1 MIVKAL
7 RNNLKIKELPI
18 NYYKRKGASKLRPLL
33 DAYRHVRFMLLY
45 CPLFLFFLPGIFLIL
60 IGIILAQK
68 SFFAS
73 SVLIIMGYQLVI
85 FSGFA
90 KIYSITHLKEKS
102 RIFESLFKYI
112 TIEKAS
118 AFGILV
124 FLLGLF
130 FAEKSLFAALTFAV
144 IGIQTIFSSFMFSI
158 LGIKEK

>member
-1 MIVKAL
+1 
-7 RNNLKIKELPI
+7 
-18 NYYKRKGASKLRPLL
+18 
-33 DAYRHVRFMLLY
+33 
-45 CPLFLFFLPGIFLIL
+45 
-60 IGIILAQK
+60 
-68 SFFAS
+68 
-73 SVLIIMGYQLVI
+73 MGYQLVI